1 MPDTER
7 LPRRITPAGAVLLI
21 TLSCGGN
28 VLAASSDIA
37 SLEFA
42 RTEAPQNIAAG
53 GLAVHGYDVVAY
65 FTLHRAVKGAAAYQ
79 AVYRGATYRFASAIH
94 RTAFLARPERFVP
107 QYGGYCAW
115 TMRSGRRA
123 DIDPAAWEIVG
134 GRLFLMHDRAERA
147 AWMQDLA
154 GNASRADGAW
164 RRFARALPDR

>member
-1 MPDTER
+1 
-7 LPRRITPAGAVLLI
+7 
-21 TLSCGGN
+21 
-28 VLAASSDIA
+28 
-37 SLEFA
+37 LESA
-42 RTEAPQNIAAG
+42 RTEAPQNVAAG
-53 GLAVHGYDVVAY
+53 RLAIHGYDVVAY
-65 FTLHRAVKGAAAYQ
+65 FTLHRAVKGVAAYQ

-115 TMRSGRRA
+115 TMRGGRRA

-134 GRLFLMHDRAERA
+134 GRLFLMRGRAERS

-164 RRFARALPDR
+164 RHFARAAPDR

>member
-1 MPDTER
+1 MLGLGR
-7 LPRRITPAGAVLLI
+7 LPRRVNLAGAVLLI
-21 TLSCGGN
+21 LASCGN
-28 VLAASSDIA
+28 ALAASSDIA
-37 SLEFA
+37 SLEA
-42 RTEAPQNIAAG
+42 GRAEASQNVAG

-115 TMRSGRRA
+115 TMRGGRRA

-134 GRLFLMHDRAERA
+134 GRLFLMRGRAERS

-164 RRFARALPDR
+164 RRFARAVPDR